1 MLYLNRLK
9 ASTSLDPFCF
19 AFHNLRDAPGAWRF
33 CMYLN
38 TYSQTKKLAESI
50 ALAQRQE
57 IARMPSLIRE
67 LDNTRRS

>member
-1 MLYLNRLK
+1 
-9 ASTSLDPFCF
+9 
-19 AFHNLRDAPGAWRF
+19 
-33 CMYLN
+33 MYLN